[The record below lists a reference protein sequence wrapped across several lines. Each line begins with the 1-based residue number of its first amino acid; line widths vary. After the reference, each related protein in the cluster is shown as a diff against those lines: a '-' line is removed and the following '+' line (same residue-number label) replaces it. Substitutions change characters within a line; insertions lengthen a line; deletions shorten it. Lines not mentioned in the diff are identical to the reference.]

1 MDRVEKIDR
10 ALNEVKKEIKKIEEY
25 TEFNYETYE
34 TGEYFAFESQAIPAE
49 EIIQISENIIVA
61 DAGSIF
67 EYKEDIDDLFDIIEE
82 IHDENSEIYGDLDT
96 NSLYNALKK
105 LEKSMK

>member
-1 MDRVEKIDR
+1 MNKVEKIDR

-25 TEFNYETYE
+25 TEFNYE

-67 EYKEDIDDLFDIIEE
+67 EYEEDIDDLFDTIEK
-82 IHDENSEIYGDLDT
+82 IHDENSGIYGDLNTD
-96 NSLYNALKK
+96 SLYNTLIKLKRA
-105 LEKSMK
+105 MK

>member
-25 TEFNYETYE
+25 TEFNYE